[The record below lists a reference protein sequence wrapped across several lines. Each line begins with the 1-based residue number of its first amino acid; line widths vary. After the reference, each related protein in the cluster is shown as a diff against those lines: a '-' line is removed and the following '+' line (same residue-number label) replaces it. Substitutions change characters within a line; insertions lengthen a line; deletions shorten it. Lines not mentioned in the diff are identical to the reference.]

1 MKANIHPQYHEDC
14 VVTCRACGTAFTT
27 GSTMKSILMEVC
39 NNCHPFYTGEQRF
52 IDSKGRVEQ
61 FTKRM
66 EDAKKYQAQMKDKKN
81 KDKKGKSEGKS
92 LRELLGD
99 SV

>member
-1 MKANIHPQYHEDC
+1 
-14 VVTCRACGTAFTT
+14 
-27 GSTMKSILMEVC
+27 MKSILMEVC